1 MKMVPYVAQNATTS
15 YALIRK
21 SLPQTGAAT
30 SSNSVA
36 NPSTTAPTSST
47 SPANIKAGKLSTI
60 QLLDNLIIIQAPVLL
75 NGLGVINCL
84 YNVNDLTP
92 LCTYYSTP
100 VLMRYHHVSLLDIS
114 YNNHI
119 PIVFN
124 LILFYLMGSL
134 MYYNVIYVELLR
146 IIIVLLE
153 PTADILLYVITYKL
167 LCLPFWNALIPT
179 CLYVPNMVN
188 IISHMLRAGTTTTVV
203 HSLYSIMTVAED
215 ENVAMTNCSYFDVE
229 SFNEMIVQDNI
240 KKVHIMHHN
249 IRSFHRN
256 FDELSVFIDHLK
268 AKFRIFV
275 LTETWF
281 SKDFTVD
288 IDGYKSH
295 HSFRYDRMGGGVSI
309 YVDESLKSEYV
320 DDLIM
325 IMFIQKSIFFLFFLP
340 K

>member
-1 MKMVPYVAQNATTS
+1 MKMVPYVAQNATSS

-21 SLPQTGAAT
+21 SFPQTGAAT

-119 PIVFN
+119 PMVFN

-134 MYYNVIYVELLR
+134 MYYNAIYVELLR

-153 PTADILLYVITYKL
+153 PTADILLYVLTYKL
-167 LCLPFWNALIPT
+167 LCLPFWTELITT

-188 IISHMLRAGTTTTVV
+188 IKSHILRAGTTTTVV
-203 HSLYSIMTVAED
+203 HSLYSIYD
-215 ENVAMTNCSYFDVE
+215 CSW
-229 SFNEMIVQDNI
+229 
-240 KKVHIMHHN
+240 
-249 IRSFHRN
+249 R
-256 FDELSVFIDHLK
+256 
-268 AKFRIFV
+268 
-275 LTETWF
+275 
-281 SKDFTVD
+281 
-288 IDGYKSH
+288 
-295 HSFRYDRMGGGVSI
+295 
-309 YVDESLKSEYV
+309 
-320 DDLIM
+320 
-325 IMFIQKSIFFLFFLP
+325 
-340 K
+340 